1 MKIAVAAKGN
11 TLESA
16 VDPRFGRAGGFVV
29 IDVESREFEFVENTQ
44 NVNAAQGA
52 GIQAARTVAES
63 GAGLVIVGHC
73 GPKAFR
79 TLTAAGIQV
88 IVGFEGTVA
97 EAVDRFEEG
106 ALAPAESA
114 DVEGHWT

>member
-1 MKIAVAAKGN
+1 MKIAVTAKGT
-11 TLESA
+11 TLDSP
-16 VDPRFGRAGGFVV
+16 VDSHFGRAAGFIVV
-29 IDVESREFEFVENTQ
+29 DVESGEFEFVDNAQ

-63 GAGLVIVGHC
+63 GAGCVIAGHC

-88 IVGFEGTVA
+88 VVGFEGTVA